1 MLSYLIVPIVSCK
14 RIYSTPCR
22 MLLTKLKNPGM
33 ISKIIR
39 QHRRTT
45 KIRCGC
51 DSLLSSLDMEASE
64 SLTICLNL
72 AIAVGNRW
80 WQVRL
85 RLFAP
90 GMAAAHALV
99 ARCITHFGW

>member
-1 MLSYLIVPIVSCK
+1 
-14 RIYSTPCR
+14 

-45 KIRCGC
+45 KIRYGC
-51 DSLLSSLDMEASE
+51 DSLLGSLDMEASE